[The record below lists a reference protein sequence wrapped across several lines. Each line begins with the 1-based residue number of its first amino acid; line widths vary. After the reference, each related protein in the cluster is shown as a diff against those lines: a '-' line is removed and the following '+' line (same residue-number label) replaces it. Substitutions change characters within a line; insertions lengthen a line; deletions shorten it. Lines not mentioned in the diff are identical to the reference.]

1 MQAKPPPC
9 LLKKEHVRVAR
20 DALQRLDDVREPQL
34 GVRRVRHD
42 AGPGGAQL
50 LV

>member
-1 MQAKPPPC
+1 
-9 LLKKEHVRVAR
+9 
-20 DALQRLDDVREPQL
+20 VREPQL